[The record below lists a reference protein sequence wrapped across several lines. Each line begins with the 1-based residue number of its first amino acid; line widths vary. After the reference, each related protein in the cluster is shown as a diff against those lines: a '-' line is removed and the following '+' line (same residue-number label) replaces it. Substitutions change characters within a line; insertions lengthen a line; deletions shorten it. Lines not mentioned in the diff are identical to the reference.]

1 MTTMNGLLTALT
13 VAGALGSAL
22 VGGVF
27 FAFSTFVMRA
37 LARLEPPQGIA
48 AMQAINVTVI
58 TPLFMLA
65 LFGTGALSAVLAV
78 WGVLELGED
87 FGPLLLA
94 GGVLYVAGLVGTTMA
109 YNVPRNDALAAAGA
123 DDAELWSRYLR
134 EWTAGNHVRTV
145 AGLAAAAA
153 FTIALIA

>member
-1 MTTMNGLLTALT
+1 MDGLLTVLT
-13 VAGALGSAL
+13 VVAALGSGL

-27 FAFSTFVMRA
+27 FAFSTFIMRA
-37 LARLEPPQGIA
+37 LARITPSQGIA

-65 LFGTGALSAVLAV
+65 LFGTGALSAALAV

-87 FGPLLLA
+87 FGPLLVA
-94 GGVLYVAGLVGTTMA
+94 GGVLYLVGVIGVTMA
-109 YNVPRNDALAAAGA
+109 YNVPRNDALAAAGPE
-123 DDAELWSRYLR
+123 DAELWSRYLR

-145 AGLAAAAA
+145 AALAAAAV
-153 FTIALIA
+153 FTLALVA